1 MKKNLISAIAGW
13 KSAALLALIAMVA
26 AVAFSGVLSTTQT
39 ASAVLGL
46 QVGGA
51 DNTGPYSPGTVVT
64 VSTST
69 TVGLDTTTGG
79 DYTNWTIQTTGGA
92 EATFLASG
100 TTTLTCQDATPAA
113 SACDSNTAA
122 GTVTVAVK
130 IADDSGAGAILVRAT
145 KFGGAA
151 TETDLAV
158 LSVNPGLTPTS
169 ITLRAASSAIS
180 ATDSNNNTT
189 ALTVTVKNSLG
200 RGVVVP
206 VDLVTTFGQFS
217 SCEGTAVT
225 SQACAATTTASDT
238 NPPAATDGQPTSAP
252 VLQSLGSPGTA
263 TVTATI
269 RGTSMSATTDV
280 TFYGAATGIE
290 IASDQD
296 ALQIGDSTF
305 IVVTITDAAGSPVA
319 RHTLLDTAVAV
330 TGPAVPS
337 VALAK
342 AINVPKEVGPADGV
356 VNGAIGELPFCQTG
370 TAVYDTTN
378 NVNYLNPTP
387 PGGDL
392 NGGTNAQGKCVIQ
405 VTASGHATPTN
416 PADDATRGV
425 HTVKVTLSATAS
437 ASVEISVGG
446 APTTIESDAPARIDP
461 SAEITVNVTVLDDEG
476 DRVGEVSIEVDQTA
490 GDGKIIT
497 DIAAMTA
504 SGRAKFTYLAPSTPG
519 KAEFLVRTRNALG
532 AVTASLPIIVTIGDA
547 PEEAPEAPPATWNND
562 LVSGQNLVVWNGAD
576 GADPSEGAADG
587 VSAIWSYNTG
597 SGSWDGYFPDAADV
611 PGGNTLTSLSNGQA
625 YVVIVD

>member
-13 KSAALLALIAMVA
+13 KSAALLALVAMVA

-39 ASAVLGL
+39 AEAQTTIALGATSGTD
-46 QVGGA
+46 V
-51 DNTGPYSPGTVVT
+51 SPGTTVVIT
-64 VSTST
+64 ATSSEIAT
-69 TVGLDTTTGG
+69 LASG
-79 DYTNWTIQTTGGA
+79 DYVSWTITTTGGA
-92 EATFLASG
+92 EATFAASG
-100 TTTLTCQDATPAA
+100 GGTLTCQDAQPAA
-113 SACDSNTAA
+113 SACDSNGTAA
-122 GTVTVAVK
+122 EMSIAVK
-130 IADDSGAGAILVRAT
+130 IADDSGAGAVLVRGSR
-145 KFGGAA
+145 FGGAA
-151 TETDLAV
+151 TDAGQVV
-158 LSVNPGLTPTS
+158 LTVNPGLTPTS

-180 ATDSNNNTT
+180 ATDTNNNTT
-189 ALTVTVKNSLG
+189 ALTVTVTNSLG

-217 SCEGTAVT
+217 SCEGSAVT
-225 SQACAATTTASDT
+225 SQACAATTTAST
-238 NPPAATDGQPTSAP
+238 TSPPAATDGQPTSAP
-252 VLQSLGSPGTA
+252 VLQSLGSPGVA

-269 RGTSMSATTDV
+269 RGTSMSATTTV
-280 TFYGAATGIE
+280 TFYGTATGIE

-319 RHTLLDTAVAV
+319 RHTLLDTAVQV

-342 AINVPKEVGPADGV
+342 AINVPKEVGTADGI
-356 VNGAIGELPFCQTG
+356 VNGAIGELPYCQTG
-370 TAVYDTTN
+370 TSVYDTTTTT
-378 NVNYLNPTP
+378 NYLNPTP
-387 PGGDL
+387 PGGDF

-405 VTASGHATPTN
+405 VTASGNDTPTN

-437 ASVEISVGG
+437 DSVEISVGG
-446 APTTIESDAPARIDP
+446 APSEITSDAPARIDP
-461 SAEITVNVTVLDDEG
+461 SDEITVNVTVLDDEG
-476 DRVGEVSIEVDQTA
+476 DRVGQVSIEVDQTA

-497 DIAAMTA
+497 EIAAMTA

-519 KAEFLVRTRNALG
+519 TAEFLVRTRDG
-532 AVTASLPIIVTIGDA
+532 RGVVTAKLPIIVTIGA
-547 PEEAPEAPPATWNND
+547 EPEEAPEAPPATWNND